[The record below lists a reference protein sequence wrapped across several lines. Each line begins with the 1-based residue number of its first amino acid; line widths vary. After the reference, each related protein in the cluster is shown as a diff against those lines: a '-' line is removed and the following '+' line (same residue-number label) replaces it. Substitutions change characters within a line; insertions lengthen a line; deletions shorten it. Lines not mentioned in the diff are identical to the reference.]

1 MPVVTA
7 LNLSKSYGTRRVLA
21 DVSVTL
27 MSGERVGLV
36 GGNGSGKSTLARLL
50 AGVEAPDG
58 GEVVHRRGARI
69 AILAQVP
76 RFEPGI
82 RARDAVLAG
91 LGPWYRALA
100 AHRVASEALARGE
113 GARDQVLAA
122 QAAAA
127 EQIEDLGGWER
138 EHEADAFLDRLGIR
152 DPNAEVEHL
161 SGGERRRVD
170 LARILVAS
178 PDLAI
183 LDEPTNHLDI
193 ATIEWLER
201 YLLERHRGALLLIT
215 HDRYILDRLAE
226 RTLELDRGQ
235 IYSYDGGFEAY
246 LAAKAER
253 QALAARTEAN
263 RQNFLRQELEWL
275 RRQPKARTTKQKARI
290 GRAETVIQQ
299 GPAAAERALDLRL
312 DGVRGGKTVIDAR
325 AITVEQG
332 GRALVKDLT
341 LTLRE
346 GDRLGVIGPNGCGK
360 TSLLRVLLGE
370 RPPARGEV
378 VIGRGQRISY
388 LDQERSG
395 LDDRT
400 TLLEAVA
407 GDRRSVTV
415 GGESVDVYA
424 YLDRFNFDSEAA
436 RQQVGVLS
444 GGERARVALAKM
456 LQLSASLLVL
466 DEPTNDLDIS
476 TMAAVEGMLAAFPGT
491 VVVVTH
497 DRWFL
502 DRVATAILT
511 FEGEGR
517 AVLYQGNYSTYLTL
531 SAQAAAQA
539 AETSAAQEKGRERA
553 SERTSERA
561 SEKAPTK
568 ARRKGLS
575 YAETR
580 ELEALPGKIDTA
592 EGEVQA
598 LCDRLADPQ
607 TYAGGGAA
615 EAGDLGRRL
624 EAARAG
630 VAALLARWEE
640 LESLKEAER

>member
-1 MPVVTA
+1 MRVPLVTGQ
-7 LNLSKSYGTRRVLA
+7 NLSKSYGTRRVLD
-21 DVSVTL
+21 DVSVTI
-27 MSGERVGLV
+27 MTGERVGLV

-58 GEVVHRRGARI
+58 GEVIHRRGARV
-69 AILAQVP
+69 AILGQVP
-76 RFEPGI
+76 RFEAGAT
-82 RARDAVLAG
+82 ARQAVLGG
-91 LGPWYRALA
+91 LGAWSRALSE
-100 AHRVASEALARGE
+100 HRAASEALARGE
-113 GARDQVLAA
+113 GPRAALLAA

-127 EQIEDLGGWER
+127 EQIEALGGWER
-138 EHEADAFLDRLGIR
+138 EHEGDAFLHRLGIA
-152 DPNAEVEHL
+152 DPDAPVDRL

-170 LARILVAS
+170 LARILVAR

-201 YLLERHRGALLLIT
+201 YLLERYGGALLLIT

-226 RTLELDRGQ
+226 RTLELDRGA
-235 IYSYDGGFEAY
+235 IYSYEGGFEAY

-253 QALAARTEAN
+253 QALQARTEAN

-290 GRAETVIQQ
+290 GRAEATIQQ
-299 GPAAAERALDLRL
+299 GPPASERALDLRL
-312 DGVRGGKTVIDAR
+312 DAGRAGKTVIEAR
-325 AITVEQG
+325 GITIEQG
-332 GRALVKDLT
+332 GRALVEGLT
-341 LTLRE
+341 LALRE
-346 GDRLGVIGPNGCGK
+346 GDRLGIIGPNGCGK
-360 TSLLRVLLGE
+360 TTLLRALLGE
-370 RPPARGEV
+370 LAPSRGEV

-395 LDDRT
+395 LDERA

-415 GGESVDVYA
+415 GGESVDIYA

-444 GGERARVALAKM
+444 GGERARVALAKL
-456 LQLSASLLVL
+456 LQLTATLLVL

-476 TMAAVEGMLAAFPGT
+476 TMAAVEGMLASFPGT

-502 DRVATAILT
+502 DRVATAILA
-511 FEGEGR
+511 FEGPGR
-517 AVLYQGNYSTYLTL
+517 ALLYQGNYSTYLTL
-531 SAQAAAQA
+531 AAQAAAQA
-539 AETSAAQEKGRERA
+539 ASAAAPERARERERA
-553 SERTSERA
+553 AEVTP
-561 SEKAPTK
+561 APK

-575 YAETR
+575 YAEAR
-580 ELEALPGKIDTA
+580 ELAGLPARIDAAEA
-592 EGEVQA
+592 EVQA

-607 TYAGGGAA
+607 TYARGGD
-615 EAGDLGRRL
+615 AGELGRRL
-624 EAARAG
+624 EAARVEA
-630 VAALLARWEE
+630 AALLGRWEE